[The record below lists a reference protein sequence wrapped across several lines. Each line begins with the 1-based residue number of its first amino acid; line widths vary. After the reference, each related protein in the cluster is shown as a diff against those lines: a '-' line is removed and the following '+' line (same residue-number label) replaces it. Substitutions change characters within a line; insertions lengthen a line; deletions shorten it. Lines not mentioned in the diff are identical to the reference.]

1 MVLKAQEDLKAP
13 YRSRFLEK
21 GKPQLAKQFER
32 KKRKGNRGK
41 RKEKT
46 LTIKKRGGGERGVGP

>member
-1 MVLKAQEDLKAP
+1 VVLKAQEDLKAP
-13 YRSRFLEK
+13 YPSRFLEK

-46 LTIKKRGGGERGVGP
+46 LTIKKGGGERGVGP

>member
-1 MVLKAQEDLKAP
+1 VVLKAQEDLKAP
-13 YRSRFLEK
+13 YPSRFLEK

-46 LTIKKRGGGERGVGP
+46 LTIKKGGGGERGVGP